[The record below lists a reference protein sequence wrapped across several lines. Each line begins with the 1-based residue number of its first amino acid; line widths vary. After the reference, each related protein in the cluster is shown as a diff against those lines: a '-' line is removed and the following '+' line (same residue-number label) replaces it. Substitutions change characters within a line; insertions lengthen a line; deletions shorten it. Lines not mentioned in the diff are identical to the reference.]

1 MSVRENG
8 DVCLC
13 EAIDNLWELRLEMV
27 HEVQGMSE
35 NGV

>member
-1 MSVRENG
+1 MSVQENG
-8 DVCLC
+8 DFSLC

-27 HEVQGMSE
+27 NEVQGMSE